1 MLNGDVWNEF
11 FPSLSPVWSQR
22 MPKYTFEQ
30 ETLIRELATVRAEL
44 AERRAAQE
52 SFGEALELVGS
63 RYAEILAQH
72 RALQI
77 VCAALYVE
85 LSARGD
91 RPETGLG
98 DMLERLRTGVV
109 RASARSGL
117 SPRLASAAIAAV
129 EEVVETAKHMG
140 ETG

>member
-1 MLNGDVWNEF
+1 MNSFPRYPLSGAGECLNTRSSRK
-11 FPSLSPVWSQR
+11 PSFGSWPRFAPNSLN
-22 MPKYTFEQ
+22 
-30 ETLIRELATVRAEL
+30 A
-44 AERRAAQE
+44 AAQE